1 MPVEEILEVAIG
13 LIFMW
18 LVISI
23 STMQI
28 QEWLVTRLRWRA
40 DDLEKAI
47 HQMLLHDDLATQV
60 YKHPLI
66 RSMMKA
72 PKPGDKKDPKPS
84 YIPAEKFG
92 LVLFDVVASAG
103 TDQSKLL
110 EPLDIAKLRAGI
122 KKLSET
128 NADLAKAINS
138 LLTGVE
144 NTDDAVAGARDNFE
158 KWFNDVMD
166 RMSGWY
172 KRRAQGMAF
181 FIGLGLAMALN
192 VDSIAVANFLWRE
205 PSVRQALA
213 NRAASFQ
220 PPETTDANNPALAI
234 QEFRDQFDGLQIP
247 FGWTFEEVDLTP
259 EDQPDTT
266 LACSFFPGKEKQVF
280 GFGNQRNCIRPSTAQ
295 ANTNGII
302 WTISK
307 LMGILMTAGAAA
319 QGAPFWFDM
328 LAKFTNVRG
337 SGVKPPKTREE
348 DKDQS
353 P

>member
-1 MPVEEILEVAIG
+1 MPIEEILEVAVG

-18 LVISI
+18 LILSI
-23 STMQI
+23 STMQV
-28 QEWLVTRLRWRA
+28 QEWMVTRLRWRA

-47 HQMLLHDDLATQV
+47 RQMLLDHNLANEV
-60 YKHPLI
+60 YNHPLI

-92 LVLFDVVASAG
+92 LVLFDTVASAG
-103 TDQSKLL
+103 TDKSKIL
-110 EPLDIAKLRAGI
+110 EDLDISKLRAGV

-128 NADLAKAINS
+128 NADLAKAINT
-138 LLTGVE
+138 LLVGVE
-144 NTDDAVAGARDNFE
+144 NTDNAVAAARDNFE

-166 RMSGWY
+166 RAGGWY
-172 KRRAQGMAF
+172 KRRAQGVAF
-181 FIGLGLAMALN
+181 LIGLILAIVLN
-192 VDSIAVANFLWRE
+192 IDSIAVANFLWRE

-213 NRAASFQ
+213 ARATAFQ
-220 PPETTDANNPALAI
+220 PPEQTSESNPALAI

-247 FGWTFEEVDLTP
+247 FGWTFQEVDLTP
-259 EDQPDTT
+259 KNPEDKS
-266 LACSFFPGKEKQVF
+266 LVCSFLPSSDQQVF
-280 GFGNQRNCIRPSTAQ
+280 GFGNRARCIRPTTAQ
-295 ANTNGII
+295 ASTNGIVWSVAKI
-302 WTISK
+302 
-307 LMGILMTAGAAA
+307 LGILMTAGAAA

-337 SGVKPPKTREE
+337 SGVKPSKTREE